1 MSSSVVRQ
9 QDEVTTESNFD
20 QVITMA
26 AKIESTRSFLEK
38 YSLISRIMQDHNEF
52 LYKEKHLQKLF
63 SIDSI
68 DVTDLQKR
76 SGKKNGDNR
85 SALQPR
91 LQIVPVRPILLKS
104 MQPEGEDFETRKR
117 NWRDDDNQEGTPR

>member
-1 MSSSVVRQ
+1 MSSSMRQ
-9 QDEVTTESNFD
+9 QDEATAESNFD
-20 QVITMA
+20 QIIAMA

-52 LYKEKHLQKLF
+52 LSKEKHLQKLF

-68 DVTDLQKR
+68 DVTDLQER
-76 SGKKNGDNR
+76 PGKKNGKNR

-91 LQIVPVRPILLKS
+91 LQIVPARPTPLT
-104 MQPEGEDFETRKR
+104 MQPEVEDSETQER
-117 NWRDDDNQEGTPR
+117 NMQDDDNQEGTPR

>member
-1 MSSSVVRQ
+1 MSSLMRQ

-20 QVITMA
+20 QVITMV

-68 DVTDLQKR
+68 DVTDL
-76 SGKKNGDNR
+76 
-85 SALQPR
+85 
-91 LQIVPVRPILLKS
+91 
-104 MQPEGEDFETRKR
+104 
-117 NWRDDDNQEGTPR
+117 